1 MGDVESAWKEVGEKF
16 TELGYKFRDH
26 YRKMEEERTGTD
38 ETTTEESEKA
48 FKKVT
53 DELDTAFSSVGN
65 AFRDA
70 EVKDDAKAAA
80 NSLLAAFGATF
91 QEIGDALQRAI
102 GRTES
107 DLESEPAPREVADEA
122 EATVKEAIEEVKETV
137 EEATEEVKEAAEEAT
152 EEDPPPAD
160 V

>member
-26 YRKMEEERTGTD
+26 YRTLETERAEGG
-38 ETTTEESEKA
+38 ETTEESEKA
-48 FKKVT
+48 FKKVA

-70 EVKDDAKAAA
+70 EVKDDAKTAA

-91 QEIGDALQRAI
+91 QEIGDAFQRAV
-102 GRTES
+102 GRDAP
-107 DLESEPAPREVADEA
+107 DLE
-122 EATVKEAIEEVKETV
+122 KEAAPEEAV
-137 EEATEEVKEAAEEAT
+137 EEAAETTPDESSG
-152 EEDPPPAD
+152 EEDPPA
-160 V
+160 

>member
-26 YRKMEEERTGTD
+26 YRKLEAERAESG
-38 ETTTEESEKA
+38 EATEESEQA
-48 FKKVT
+48 FKTVS

-80 NSLLAAFGATF
+80 KWVPFIDAGSVFVNGIVKSDPRLPFGGVKDSGFGRELSGFGMREFVNVKTVW
-91 QEIGDALQRAI
+91 IG
-102 GRTES
+102 
-107 DLESEPAPREVADEA
+107 
-122 EATVKEAIEEVKETV
+122 
-137 EEATEEVKEAAEEAT
+137 
-152 EEDPPPAD
+152 
-160 V
+160 

>member
-1 MGDVESAWKEVGEKF
+1 MGDVESAWREVGEKF

-26 YRKMEEERTGTD
+26 YRKLEAERADGG
-38 ETTTEESEKA
+38 ETTEESEKA
-48 FKKVT
+48 FKKVA

-70 EVKDDAKAAA
+70 GVKDDAKTAA

-91 QEIGDALQRAI
+91 QEIGEAFQRAI

-107 DLESEPAPREVADEA
+107 DLESGAEESAAAEAA
-122 EATVKEAIEEVKETV
+122 EATPDEPSGEEQ
-137 EEATEEVKEAAEEAT
+137 
-152 EEDPPPAD
+152 PPA
-160 V
+160 

>member
-26 YRKMEEERTGTD
+26 YRKLEEERAESG
-38 ETTTEESEKA
+38 ETTEESEQA
-48 FKKVT
+48 FKKVS

-107 DLESEPAPREVADEA
+107 DLEADVPPSDAKEEAAESVEEVAQEVEKAADEA
-122 EATVKEAIEEVKETV
+122 V
-137 EEATEEVKEAAEEAT
+137 EEATEEDT
-152 EEDPPPAD
+152 PPAD

>member
-1 MGDVESAWKEVGEKF
+1 MGDVESAWREVGEKF

-26 YRKMEEERTGTD
+26 YRKLEAERADRG
-38 ETTTEESEKA
+38 ETTEESEKA
-48 FKKVT
+48 FKKVA

-70 EVKDDAKAAA
+70 EVKDDAKTAA

-91 QEIGDALQRAI
+91 QEIGDAFQRAF

-107 DLESEPAPREVADEA
+107 DLETGAEESAADEA
-122 EATVKEAIEEVKETV
+122 AEATPDEPSGEEQ
-137 EEATEEVKEAAEEAT
+137 
-152 EEDPPPAD
+152 PPA
-160 V
+160 

>member
-26 YRKMEEERTGTD
+26 YRTLETERTEGG
-38 ETTTEESEKA
+38 ETTEESEKA
-48 FKKVT
+48 FKKVA

-70 EVKDDAKAAA
+70 EVKDDAKTAA

-91 QEIGDALQRAI
+91 QEIGDAFQRAV
-102 GRTES
+102 GRSTP
-107 DLESEPAPREVADEA
+107 DLEA
-122 EATVKEAIEEVKETV
+122 EEGVEETV
-137 EEATEEVKEAAEEAT
+137 EEVLETEGDESHGEES
-152 EEDPPPAD
+152 PPA
-160 V
+160 

>member
-26 YRKMEEERTGTD
+26 YRKLETD
-38 ETTTEESEKA
+38 RAEDGETTEESEKA
-48 FKKVT
+48 FKKVA

-70 EVKDDAKAAA
+70 EVKDDAKTAA

-91 QEIGDALQRAI
+91 QEIGDAFQRAV
-102 GRTES
+102 GRS
-107 DLESEPAPREVADEA
+107 APDLE
-122 EATVKEAIEEVKETV
+122 
-137 EEATEEVKEAAEEAT
+137 TEEVVEETVGEAPETEGDESHGEE
-152 EEDPPPAD
+152 PPPA
-160 V
+160 

>member
-26 YRKMEEERTGTD
+26 YRQLEAEREDGG
-38 ETTTEESEKA
+38 EATEETEKA
-48 FKKVT
+48 FKKVA

-70 EVKDDAKAAA
+70 QVKDDAKTAA

-91 QEIGDALQRAI
+91 QEIGDAFQRAI

-107 DLESEPAPREVADEA
+107 DLEAEPESVTVEDAVAEDADPAPDEPAG
-122 EATVKEAIEEVKETV
+122 
-137 EEATEEVKEAAEEAT
+137 
-152 EEDPPPAD
+152 EDQPPA
-160 V
+160 

>member
-26 YRKMEEERTGTD
+26 YRRLEAERGGSEEK
-38 ETTTEESEKA
+38 TEESEQA
-48 FKKVT
+48 FKKVA

-70 EVKDDAKAAA
+70 DVKDDAKAAA

-91 QEIGDALQRAI
+91 QEIGDAVQRAV
-102 GRTES
+102 GRTDS
-107 DLESEPAPREVADEA
+107 DLEAESEPTTVDETVDQLREDLADP
-122 EATVKEAIEEVKETV
+122 IEE
-137 EEATEEVKEAAEEAT
+137 
-152 EEDPPPAD
+152 DNPPTD

>member
-26 YRKMEEERTGTD
+26 YRKLEADRAEGEEA
-38 ETTTEESEKA
+38 TEEDEQA
-48 FKKVT
+48 FRKVA

-70 EVKDDAKAAA
+70 EVKDDAKTAA

-91 QEIGDALQRAI
+91 QEIGDAFQRAI

-107 DLESEPAPREVADEA
+107 DLEAEPEPVAGE
-122 EATVKEAIEEVKETV
+122 ETIEEKR
-137 EEATEEVKEAAEEAT
+137 EAVAEQLE
-152 EEDPPPAD
+152 EEDNPPAEG
-160 V
+160 

>member
-26 YRKMEEERTGTD
+26 YRQLEAERAGTEE
-38 ETTTEESEKA
+38 TTEESEQA
-48 FKKVT
+48 FKKVA

-91 QEIGDALQRAI
+91 QEIGDAVQRAV
-102 GRTES
+102 GRTDS
-107 DLESEPAPREVADEA
+107 DLEAEPESTTVDEAADQIREDLEEPA
-122 EATVKEAIEEVKETV
+122 
-137 EEATEEVKEAAEEAT
+137 
-152 EEDPPPAD
+152 EEDNPPTD

>member
-1 MGDVESAWKEVGEKF
+1 MDPDSKGAAMGDVESAWKEVGEKF

-26 YRKMEEERTGTD
+26 YRKLEAEREESGE
-38 ETTTEESEKA
+38 TTEESEQA

-80 NSLLAAFGATF
+80 NALLAAFGATF
-91 QEIGDALQRAI
+91 QEVGDALQRAI

-107 DLESEPAPREVADEA
+107 DLESEATPGDAAEEAAD
-122 EATVKEAIEEVKETV
+122 TV
-137 EEATEEVKEAAEEAT
+137 EEVAGEAEKAAEEAT

>member
-26 YRKMEEERTGTD
+26 YRKLEAERTDG
-38 ETTTEESEKA
+38 EGTTEESEKA

-70 EVKDDAKAAA
+70 EVKDDAKTAA
-80 NSLLAAFGATF
+80 NSLLSAFGATF
-91 QEIGDALQRAI
+91 QEIGDAFQRAV
-102 GRTES
+102 GRTAP
-107 DLESEPAPREVADEA
+107 DLETGAGEVGTEPAPEA
-122 EATVKEAIEEVKETV
+122 PSDDSPV
-137 EEATEEVKEAAEEAT
+137 EE
-152 EEDPPPAD
+152 PPA
-160 V
+160 

>member
-26 YRKMEEERTGTD
+26 YRKLEADREETG
-38 ETTTEESEKA
+38 EATEEAEKA
-48 FKKVT
+48 FKKVA

-70 EVKDDAKAAA
+70 DVKDDAKTAA

-91 QEIGDALQRAI
+91 QEIGDAFQRAI

-107 DLESEPAPREVADEA
+107 DLETEPQPVVAEEVAEEVAEA
-122 EATVKEAIEEVKETV
+122 EIDEPD
-137 EEATEEVKEAAEEAT
+137 
-152 EEDPPPAD
+152 EEDNPPAES
-160 V
+160 

>member
-26 YRKMEEERTGTD
+26 YRKLEAERAEGG
-38 ETTTEESEKA
+38 ETSEESEKA

-70 EVKDDAKAAA
+70 EVKDDAKTAA

-102 GRTES
+102 GRSAS
-107 DLESEPAPREVADEA
+107 DLETEAGESAVEDSVEAPPKDLPG
-122 EATVKEAIEEVKETV
+122 EEH
-137 EEATEEVKEAAEEAT
+137 
-152 EEDPPPAD
+152 PPA
-160 V
+160 

>member
-26 YRKMEEERTGTD
+26 YRKLEAERT
-38 ETTTEESEKA
+38 ETGETAEESEQR
-48 FKKVT
+48 FKKIA
-53 DELDTAFSSVGN
+53 DEFDTAFSSVGN

-70 EVKDDAKAAA
+70 EVKDDAKTAA

-91 QEIGDALQRAI
+91 QEIGDAVQRAI
-102 GRTES
+102 GRTGS
-107 DLESEPAPREVADEA
+107 DLEAEPEPAP
-122 EATVKEAIEEVKETV
+122 V
-137 EEATEEVKEAAEEAT
+137 EEAAEEIADAVIDEPK
-152 EEDPPPAD
+152 EEDDPPAD

>member
-26 YRKMEEERTGTD
+26 YRTLETERAEGG
-38 ETTTEESEKA
+38 ETTEESEKA
-48 FKKVT
+48 FKKVA

-70 EVKDDAKAAA
+70 EVKDDAKTAA

-91 QEIGDALQRAI
+91 QEIGDAFQRAV
-102 GRTES
+102 GRSTP
-107 DLESEPAPREVADEA
+107 DLEA
-122 EATVKEAIEEVKETV
+122 EEVVEETV
-137 EEATEEVKEAAEEAT
+137 EKVLETEGDEPHGEE
-152 EEDPPPAD
+152 PPPA
-160 V
+160 